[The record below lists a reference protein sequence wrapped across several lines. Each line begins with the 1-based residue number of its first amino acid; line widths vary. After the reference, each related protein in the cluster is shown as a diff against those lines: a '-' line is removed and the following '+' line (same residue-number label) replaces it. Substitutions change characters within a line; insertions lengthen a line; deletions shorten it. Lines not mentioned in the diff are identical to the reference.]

1 MLRSTGAIVR
11 PDGSV
16 QLLESLE
23 VAEERQ
29 ALVTILENE
38 DDSIV
43 TMLLSESALGS
54 DWARLE
60 EDEAWSHLQ
69 PET

>member
-1 MLRSTGAIVR
+1 MLRTIRAIVR

-16 QLLESLE
+16 KLLESTE

-38 DDSIV
+38 DDSLV
-43 TMLLSESALGS
+43 TMLLSESALEN
-54 DWARLE
+54 DWARPE

>member
-1 MLRSTGAIVR
+1 MLRTIRAIVR

-16 QLLESLE
+16 RLLESIEL
-23 VAEERQ
+23 AEERQ

-43 TMLLSESALGS
+43 TMLLSESALGN
-54 DWARLE
+54 DWARPE